1 MDNPTYSIP
10 RLTSEVSDLK
20 SEHKLT
26 SFRMQKLDQS
36 IDDIKL
42 ILEKLSL
49 VYTEQ
54 SLIQKDIL
62 MIYKEVAQIQLST
75 EEAVRAYGPLRDEL
89 TGNVS
94 SFKSGLRVLVFTFS
108 LLQGIVGWGLTQ
120 EYTTIKTLNVR
131 VEELRSEY
139 RVLDIRYKALDE
151 YISKGYTTKP
161 K

>member
-1 MDNPTYSIP
+1 MDSSNHPLSK
-10 RLTSEVSDLK
+10 LTSEVADLK

-36 IDDIKL
+36 LDDIKL

-62 MIYKEVAQIQLST
+62 LIYKEVSQIQSST

-89 TGNVS
+89 TENVS

-108 LLQGIVGWGLTQ
+108 ILQGIVGWGLSQ
-120 EYTTIKTLNVR
+120 AYTTIKSLNIR
-131 VEELRSEY
+131 VEELHSEY
-139 RVLDIRYKALDE
+139 RVLDMRYKTLNE
-151 YISKGYTTKP
+151 YIDKNYKNV
-161 K
+161 KR